1 MYLKFE
7 VDTFKTKVK
16 VKNNIFLVKKNTKV
30 NGEIILRLPEIRQS
44 DKF

>member
-16 VKNNIFLVKKNTKV
+16 VKNNIFLVKKIQKLM
-30 NGEIILRLPEIRQS
+30 GR
-44 DKF
+44 